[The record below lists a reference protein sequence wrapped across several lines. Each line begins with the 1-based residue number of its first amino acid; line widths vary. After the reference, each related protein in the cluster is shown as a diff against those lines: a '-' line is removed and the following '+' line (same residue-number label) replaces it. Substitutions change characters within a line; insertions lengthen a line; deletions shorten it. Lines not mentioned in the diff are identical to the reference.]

1 MIKFFRKIRYNL
13 MEKNKTG
20 KYFKYAIGEIVLVVI
35 GILIALQINNW
46 NTKKN
51 TKLKEKDALSEILQ
65 DLKSDNE
72 QLKKIKNDEG
82 NIVKIIDFINLEY
95 KQRGRF
101 QEDSLQVYLGKA
113 LVGNRPK
120 FVNTA
125 YSVLIS
131 SDIGLIQDKDLR
143 YLIAHYYERELPA
156 IERKGNDIYIEWYDA
171 ILPIIRK
178 EADYWSWGEILV
190 PYSMDSLFENKD
202 LIKVLKTNIHNHFS
216 VEGTATRVLL
226 ENEKL
231 IKKIEPLIQK

>member
-1 MIKFFRKIRYNL
+1 
-13 MEKNKTG
+13 MENKTG
-20 KYFKYAIGEIVLVVI
+20 KYLKYAIGEILLVVI

-51 TKLKEKDALSEILQ
+51 TELKEKDALTEIFQ

-72 QLKKIKNDEG
+72 QLREIKNKEG
-82 NIVKIIDFINLEY
+82 KIVEIIDSLNLEY

-101 QEDSLQVYLGKA
+101 TEDSLQVYLGKA
-113 LVGNRPK
+113 LIGDRPK

-131 SDIGLIQDKDLR
+131 SGIGLIQDKDIR
-143 YLIAHYYERELPA
+143 YLITQYYERDIPS
-156 IERKGNDIYIEWYDA
+156 IERDGNDTYVEWYDF

-178 EADYWSWGEILV
+178 EADHWAWGEIII
-190 PYSMDSLFENKD
+190 PYSMDSIFENKA
-202 LIKVLKTNIHNHFS
+202 LFKVLKTNKYNHYS
-216 VEGTATRVLL
+216 VEVNAKRILI

-231 IKKIEPLIQK
+231 IKKIEPLIRK